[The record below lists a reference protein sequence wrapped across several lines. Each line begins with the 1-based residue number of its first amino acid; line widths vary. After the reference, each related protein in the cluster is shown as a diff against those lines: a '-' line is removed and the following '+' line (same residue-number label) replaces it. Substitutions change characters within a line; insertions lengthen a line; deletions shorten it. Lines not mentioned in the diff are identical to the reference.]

1 MRICIMNYKN
11 YNLLL
16 KAIIKYVD
24 AIKNKN
30 IPEKDIRIFEQ
41 INDIIYILISKEYNT
56 PELYKELEQMSYVFR
71 EKYNKELS
79 QSIYVDFFN
88 NFYGNEEELKE
99 EINIGMVIEELN
111 IKDIREK
118 LKRIER
124 KELFQKILRN
134 RAYSYKNV
142 EELDIDLI
150 RMITPK
156 VSIISEPHNNLNN
169 NEIEYTKSIYWYGL
183 DDNETHKFQPH

>member
-1 MRICIMNYKN
+1 MNYKN